1 MATPTNLPAAT
12 STGEVL
18 TSAYVND
25 LRGAFRV
32 LQVVYATTTTQTTT
46 TSSTYATT
54 TLTASITPQASS
66 SKILVFTNT
75 QFLIGDPLNT
85 LGLRI
90 TRLIAGSPTTVLT
103 NDGAASAGNSSVQG
117 LASQISLDAPATT
130 SAITYRQDFARASGA
145 NTIYTQFS
153 SNPSTM
159 VLMEISA

>member
-1 MATPTNLPAAT
+1 MATPTNLPASFVA
-12 STGEVL
+12 GQIL
-18 TSAYVND
+18 TAAEQND

-75 QFLIGDPLNT
+75 QYLCGDPLNT

-103 NDGAASAGNSSVQG
+103 NDGAASGGNSSVQG
-117 LASQISLDAPATT
+117 LASQISLDSPATT
-130 SAITYRQDFARASGA
+130 SAITYRQDFARTSGV
-145 NTIYTQFS
+145 NTIFVQVS